1 MNANGTTTAGR
12 KGRSGEHG
20 LLLLEFAVS
29 MGFMAVLGVLVV
41 NMLGQGWELNSR
53 NRAILVVAVATTTST
68 SWLVK
73 DIHLATVT
81 DIPDGGGT
89 QSTAQFTWT
98 DAGGAHVCDYALVGG
113 DMRRTCDTGVI
124 KVADNVSNLTFERSG
139 DLVTISYDVTS
150 PERADI
156 SDSIALNV
164 ALGAG

>member
-20 LLLLEFAVS
+20 LFLLEFAVS

-73 DIHLATVT
+73 DIHLATAT

>member
-12 KGRSGEHG
+12 KGRSREHG
-20 LLLLEFAVS
+20 LFLLEFAVS

-73 DIHLATVT
+73 DIHLATAT

-89 QSTAQFTWT
+89 QLTAQFTWT
-98 DAGGAHVCDYALVGG
+98 DAGGAHVCDYALAGG